1 MSFTHT
7 HPSKTLTCTSL
18 SGNPNIYRRLTT
30 VSMATDRAAAV
41 PSPPQQRRRT
51 MSALE
56 ARVSLVAAL
65 AIQASSLSQQRKCS
79 NQLPPTHTLEAFK
92 DLKFDPW

>member
-1 MSFTHT
+1 
-7 HPSKTLTCTSL
+7 
-18 SGNPNIYRRLTT
+18 
-30 VSMATDRAAAV
+30 
-41 PSPPQQRRRT
+41 

-65 AIQASSLSQQRKCS
+65 AIQASSLSQRRKCS

-92 DLKFDPW
+92 IGSLVTILFQRFGPLTCSFARVGHGDCKICLPQTV